1 MRFAITQPSSLF
13 LGVNGGATLNPQIR
27 CDHDTPSVSFH
38 LVGKSSTG
46 PDDVEV
52 VMPSCLAAGLFGATL
67 AHIEAHGGQEAVD
80 RFLADMN
87 TAREQ
92 ATSLL
97 PSYQAATEDL
107 GSACCETGFLT
118 QGRKHTCRPDTTG

>member
-1 MRFAITQPSSLF
+1 MKFAITRPSSLF
-13 LGVNGGATLNPQIR
+13 LATNGGATLNPQVR
-27 CDHDTPSVSFH
+27 CEHGTPGVSFH
-38 LVGKSSTG
+38 LFGRSTTG

-80 RFLADMN
+80 QFVADMN

-97 PSYQAATEDL
+97 PSYPAATEGLD
-107 GSACCETGFLT
+107 SACCETGFLT
-118 QGRKHTCRPDTTG
+118 QGREHTCRPDTTG